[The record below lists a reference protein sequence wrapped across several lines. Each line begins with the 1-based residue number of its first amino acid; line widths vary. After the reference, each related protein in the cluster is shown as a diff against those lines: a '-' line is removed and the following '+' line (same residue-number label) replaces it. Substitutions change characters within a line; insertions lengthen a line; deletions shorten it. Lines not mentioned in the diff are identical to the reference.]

1 MRTQGRRKNGEVGI
15 RGVYSCDSFGIRRMD
30 IDTLVRRIIPE
41 PFSVR
46 VRLSVKSDEHW
57 RLWVATHC
65 GR

>member
-1 MRTQGRRKNGEVGI
+1 ME
-15 RGVYSCDSFGIRRMD
+15 

-41 PFSVR
+41 PFSVI

-57 RLWVATHC
+57 RLWGATHG